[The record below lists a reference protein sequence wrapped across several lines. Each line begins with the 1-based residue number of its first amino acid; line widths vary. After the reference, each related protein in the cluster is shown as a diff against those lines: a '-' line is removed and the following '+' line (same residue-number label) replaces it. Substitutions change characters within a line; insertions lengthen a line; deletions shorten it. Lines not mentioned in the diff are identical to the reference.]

1 MLREKLKITSFDWIV
16 KQYQWYSLPIAG
28 WFLKYQHKIPY
39 KVFIKKFDRKVELFL
54 FIVVSIPVMNA
65 FTIKDLENLSG
76 IKAHTIRIWEQR
88 YNFLKPQRTTT
99 NIRYYT
105 NDELKT
111 VLNIALL
118 NKYGFKISHID
129 RMRPQEIRE
138 KILSLGDARAVQ
150 ERIINELVQE
160 MVDLEM
166 DRFEKILT
174 NYIASKGIERTVI
187 QIIFPFLEK
196 IGILWQTGH
205 INPAQEHL
213 VTNIIRQKLIVGIET
228 TVSPV
233 KVNKTFL
240 LFLPEGEH
248 HELGL
253 LFMYYLLKSR
263 GANVIY
269 LGANVPVKDVEH
281 VIRLKRPDI
290 IFVHLTATST
300 HFNFEKFLTNVE
312 NRFLGT
318 RTVVSGLLTQH
329 YRKKVPDSVQFKKS
343 LSEVMEF
350 LSAL

>member
-1 MLREKLKITSFDWIV
+1 
-16 KQYQWYSLPIAG
+16 
-28 WFLKYQHKIPY
+28 
-39 KVFIKKFDRKVELFL
+39 
-54 FIVVSIPVMNA
+54 MNA

-88 YNFLKPQRTTT
+88 YNFLKPHRTIT
-99 NIRYYT
+99 NIRYYS

-129 RMRPQEIRE
+129 RMQPMEIRE
-138 KILSLGDARAVQ
+138 KILSLGDTRAIQ
-150 ERIINELVQE
+150 ERIINDLLQE
-160 MVDLEM
+160 MVDLDMEK
-166 DRFEKILT
+166 FEKIIA
-174 NYIASKGIERTVI
+174 NYITAKGIERTVI

-228 TVSPV
+228 TVSHI
-233 KVNKTFL
+233 KLDKTFL

-253 LFMYYLLKSR
+253 LFMYYLVKSR
-263 GANVIY
+263 GAKTIY

-281 VIRLKRPDI
+281 VINLKKPDI
-290 IFVHLTATST
+290 AFVHLTATGSN
-300 HFNFEKFLTNVE
+300 FNFEKFLNNIEQRFGATN
-312 NRFLGT
+312 
-318 RTVVSGLLTQH
+318 TVISGQLTQH
-329 YRKKVPDSVQFKKS
+329 YKKKIPQSVQFKRS
-343 LSEVMEF
+343 LSEVMEY
-350 LSAL
+350 LSSL